1 MKLATYRQPGADPQD
16 PGSTFAAIVTDAE
29 GQRATQVL
37 PLEGFAD
44 VGEVLAVPPP
54 ERDELLR
61 QALEAAEDFPARA
74 LDAGGLVPATLI
86 PFPTKVFCIGLNYR
100 NHILET
106 GLELPCLLYTS
117 PSPRDRTRSRMPSSA

>member
-44 VGEVLAVPPP
+44 VGEVLAVPHRSVMSCSARRWRRRRTFRPGRWTPP
-54 ERDELLR
+54 TWCR
-61 QALEAAEDFPARA
+61 
-74 LDAGGLVPATLI
+74 
-86 PFPTKVFCIGLNYR
+86 
-100 NHILET
+100 
-106 GLELPCLLYTS
+106 
-117 PSPRDRTRSRMPSSA
+117 PR